1 VIQAKV
7 ADAIVILATPA
18 VIGENLKENLK
29 NTMLDEF
36 GQIVREVADAQ
47 QVIFCDLRQAFMDYL
62 KMYNQADRDFGVLT
76 TDGVH
81 LNGAGN
87 CLVADCMRRS
97 LLEARIDCSGSQ

>member
-1 VIQAKV
+1 MELLNQAKV

-18 VIGENLKENLK
+18 VIGENLKENSK

-62 KMYNQADRDFGVLT
+62 K
-76 TDGVH
+76 
-81 LNGAGN
+81 N
-87 CLVADCMRRS
+87 CT
-97 LLEARIDCSGSQ
+97 I